1 MPLEAAAIAT
11 ATAAATKAVTPKS
24 IKKGNQL
31 HGKYELTRL
40 LGRGTFAKVYHAVSL
55 SDGTQVAI
63 KVLDKSS
70 PAITAMPADLL
81 LREILA
87 MRRLTHPNI
96 LRLHEVIIYQKKQ
109 KKKKNPTQY
118 NTCL

>member
-1 MPLEAAAIAT
+1 MEAAAT
-11 ATAAATKAVTPKS
+11 TKS
-24 IKKGNQL
+24 NKKGNQL
-31 HGKYELTRL
+31 LGKYELTRL

-55 SDGTQVAI
+55 SDGTHVAI
-63 KVLDKSS
+63 KMLDKSS

-96 LRLHEVIIYQKKQ
+96 LRLHEVIILEKQ
-109 KKKKNPTQY
+109 KIKG
-118 NTCL
+118 NTIHACLYMH